1 MLQLV
6 PFNTTIQQSL
16 RPVSSQVLQLSA
28 ASSTAE
34 QSLLAHGLS
43 SVYDPS
49 TEEEAAPASKSPNAQ
64 ITLQATPAEVLDTR
78 SAFVSFSIVH
88 RLLCSDLQMT
98 EGTAMSVAGV

>member
-1 MLQLV
+1 MQLV

-16 RPVSSQVLQLSA
+16 RPVSSQVLQLSS

-49 TEEEAAPASKSPNAQ
+49 TEVEAAPASKARDAQ
-64 ITLQATPAEVLDTR
+64 VTLQATPAEVLDTR
-78 SAFVSFSIVH
+78 SACVPFNTVH
-88 RLLCSDLQMT
+88 IWLEQ
-98 EGTAMSVAGV
+98 